1 MSLTLQ
7 KILLAALFA
16 GTAAMSVTAYAKD
29 PADGEQVL
37 QFASPQEAAKFL
49 VEALRADDFEQLEA
63 LAGTAYMEI
72 FFSGDDIA
80 DDNNRKA
87 FAAAADRRLRVEQT
101 PKGDSAM
108 LYVGEQE
115 WPFPMPLRKNGKT
128 WMFDAVKGK
137 EELLNRR
144 IGRNE
149 LAVLRVMRAYIEA
162 QYEYAS
168 EDRDGDGVAEYAQK
182 LASDA
187 GTQNGLYWAV
197 PPGAAPSP
205 LGPLVAHA
213 QLDLSSKAAKDSSP
227 PYHGYYYKILYRQG
241 HKAPGGNY
249 MYVVNGNMILGF
261 GLLAFP
267 ARYGESGIY
276 TFAVNHRG
284 EIYQRDLG
292 PASIRIATAM
302 KEYNPDENWVLVKLK
317 D

>member
-1 MSLTLQ
+1 MHPKWL
-7 KILLAALFA
+7 KIMLAALFC
-16 GTAAMSVTAYAKD
+16 GTAAISVKAYAKH

-49 VEALRADDFEQLEA
+49 IEALRADDLEQLEA
-63 LAGTAYMEI
+63 LVGTGYTEI

-80 DDNNRKA
+80 DGNNRKT
-87 FAAAADRRLRVEQT
+87 FAAAADRHLRIEQT
-101 PKGDSAM
+101 PKGKGAT

-115 WPFPMPLRKNGKT
+115 WPFPVPLKKNGKT
-128 WMFDAVKGK
+128 WVFDAAKGK

-149 LAVLRVMRAYIEA
+149 LAVLRVLRAYVEA
-162 QYEYAS
+162 QFEYAGQ
-168 EDRDGDGVAEYAQK
+168 DRDGDGIAEYAQK

-187 GTQNGLYWAV
+187 GTQNGLYWGV
-197 PPGAAPSP
+197 PPGMPPSP
-205 LGPLVAHA
+205 LGPLVAYA
-213 QLDLSSKAAKDSSP
+213 QLDLSPKAAKETPP

-249 MYVVNGNMILGF
+249 MYVVNGNMISGF

-267 ARYGESGIY
+267 EHYGESGIY

-292 PASIRIATAM
+292 PATARTAAAM
-302 KEYNPDENWVLVKLK
+302 KEYNPDENWERVKQEE
-317 D
+317 